1 MVSDLLMKLRHSPA
15 LQGLSRQ
22 TRWRAYMHSQAI
34 LNANN
39 LTYELANIRIFN
51 DIAVAIHQGD
61 RIGLIGCNGSGK
73 STLLKLLA
81 QQLTPKT
88 GKIVSTG
95 SIYYLPQ
102 VSTVNLSGSNDS
114 VLEWLSSISDEW
126 WTVTNLL
133 KDKFDTELCLSASIS
148 SLSGG
153 ELSKLW
159 LAIAFSKQPDILL
172 LDEPTNHLDL
182 IALEQLRQL
191 LQVFPGAIVI
201 VSHKPFFLDQV
212 VDTIWELT
220 PKALLVYGGNYS
232 FYRRQK
238 ESEYQTALCA
248 HEVARKKLK
257 RAQTSAMQEQKRA
270 AQSRKNGRQGECS
283 IPKIVAGAMKRKAEV
298 TAGIAKQKHEA
309 AVESATQ
316 KVAQTKIRTTKAAS
330 IQFQERSQK
339 HKNLIDIQGANL
351 KLGDRLLI
359 KDIQLHVSS
368 GSQIAIA
375 GANGSG
381 KSSLAKAI
389 LGMKQSPAIL
399 ESGEIAIASHMK
411 AVYLDQTYEVINRQN
426 TVLENMQ
433 AANPDLNYQLLR
445 QQLGQFLFFNDD
457 VYKNASILSGGELA
471 RLAVA
476 MITVT
481 EIDWLIL
488 DEPTN
493 NLDVE
498 TIDRIVDGL
507 NHFQGAL
514 WVISHDIDF
523 LSRIRIMQAYQ
534 IKNCQLQLLIHQPN
548 DAEGYYQELI

>member
-1 MVSDLLMKLRHSPA
+1 
-15 LQGLSRQ
+15 
-22 TRWRAYMHSQAI
+22 MHSQAI
-34 LNANN
+34 LNASN
-39 LTYELANIRIFN
+39 LTYELANIRTFK
-51 DIAVAIHQGD
+51 DIAVTIHEGQ
-61 RIGLIGCNGSGK
+61 RIGLVGCNGSGK

-88 GKIVSTG
+88 GTIMTTG

-102 VSTVNLSGSNDS
+102 ISTLNLSASHDS
-114 VLEWLSSISDEW
+114 IQDLLSSISDEW

-133 KDKFDTELCLSASIS
+133 KDKFETELCLSASIG

-153 ELSKLW
+153 ELTKLW

-182 IALEQLRQL
+182 IALEQLRQV

-201 VSHKPFFLDQV
+201 VSHKPFFLNQV

-232 FYRRQK
+232 FYRSQK
-238 ESEYQTALCA
+238 ESEYQTALRA

-257 RAQTSAMQEQKRA
+257 HAQTSAAQEQKRA
-270 AQSRKNGRQGECS
+270 AQSHKNGSQKAGS
-283 IPKIVAGAMKRKAEV
+283 LPTIVAGAWKREAQV
-298 TAGIAKQKHEA
+298 TAGNAKKKHEA
-309 AVESATQ
+309 AIESATQ
-316 KVAQTKIRTTKAAS
+316 KVASTKIKTTKAAS
-330 IQFQERSQK
+330 IQLQERSQK
-339 HKNLIDIQGANL
+339 HKNLIDIQGADL
-351 KLGDRLLI
+351 KLGDRAASPKGNRLLI

-368 GSQIAIA
+368 GSRIAIA

-399 ESGEIAIASHMK
+399 DRGEIAIASHMK
-411 AVYLDQTYEVINRQN
+411 AVYLDQTYKVINRDS

-445 QQLGQFLFFNDD
+445 QQLGHFLFFNDD
-457 VYKNASILSGGELA
+457 VYKNASVLSGGELA

-476 MITVT
+476 TITVSK
-481 EIDWLIL
+481 IDWLIL

-507 NHFQGAL
+507 NEFQGAL

-534 IKNCQLQLLIHQPN
+534 IKNCQLQPLIHQPN
-548 DAEGYYQELI
+548 DAERYYQELIYDLANL